1 MARQAKAKANAAD
14 GKPTLGE
21 FIDALSGV
29 IGHQVPANLFLGT
42 VLADALGKDPA
53 QFSRM
58 RNSRTASPL
67 ELLKL
72 LRVFRL
78 ERAVD
83 YRIFDNPDIDS
94 FLADLRSAGVGIY
107 GGSSRA
113 QLLGLLSKAAKAG
126 KASIALE
133 VVSRPVMRARGL
145 GPPEEDDPSIPVLV
159 QGTRVRLV
167 CTGPANRHLI
177 ILQHVGEGEVEILMP
192 SRVAPRTQVSQAV
205 TMIPTPESDLD
216 VLTVRTEPGFCRLFA
231 AWVDAT
237 VAERL
242 HLALAE
248 DRDTTALDDPTATA
262 LCRLLES
269 ATDFTAATLTFR
281 TTVVGS

>member
-1 MARQAKAKANAAD
+1 MARQATQDD
-14 GKPTLGE
+14 GRPTLGE

-29 IGHQVPANLFLGT
+29 IGHQVKPSMFLGT

-58 RNSRTASPL
+58 RNSRSASPL

-72 LRVFRL
+72 LKVFRL

-83 YRIFDNPDIDS
+83 YRIFDSPDIDG
-94 FLADLRSAGVGIY
+94 FLAELRRAGVGIY

-113 QLLGLLSKAAKAG
+113 QLLGLLSKAAKTG
-126 KASIALE
+126 KASLTLQ
-133 VVSRPVMRARGL
+133 VVSRPVTRARGL
-145 GPPEEDDPSIPVLV
+145 GPPEAEDPEIPVLV
-159 QGTRVRLV
+159 QGTSVRLV
-167 CTGPANRHLI
+167 CTGPANRHLVV
-177 ILQHVGEGEVEILMP
+177 LQHVGEGEIEILMP
-192 SRVAPRTQVSQAV
+192 SRVAPKTRVTQAV
-205 TMIPTPESDLD
+205 TVIPTPDSDLD
-216 VLTVRTEPGFCRLFA
+216 VLTVRTEAGYCRLFA

-237 VAERL
+237 VAERV

-248 DRDTTALDDPTATA
+248 DRDTTGLDDPTASA

-269 ATDFTAATLTFR
+269 AEDFTVATLTFR
-281 TTVVGS
+281 TTEVGS